1 MEAVSCDETELRA
14 EQSQVSILLLLLAAD
29 TCSCSLLWVSRDSV
43 LWRAG
48 CGRCFTLWW
57 GTLHSLTASLI
68 CKYTCWCSCG
78 CETWL
83 VLLMTS
89 WLVVW
94 FIKTLKKW
102 GFISIPEICDMERNP
117 TTLYYIF
124 YTIFC
129 LYQLIL
135 IFHFILFFK
144 LNCSLL
150 FKLLHLRYLSYP
162 ILSNIYCSKHWH
174 ILWAAAYFGR
184 GLIPGLWLV
193 VLLSSS
199 RCHWLFVLPIKTLTN

>member
-94 FIKTLKKW
+94 FMKTLKNGVLSPSQRSLIWK
-102 GFISIPEICDMERNP
+102 EILP
-117 TTLYYIF
+117 H
-124 YTIFC
+124 YTIFST
-129 LYQLIL
+129 LYLVCISWYW
-135 IFHFILFFK
+135 FFILFYFS
-144 LNCSLL
+144 SLIVPCYL
-150 FKLLHLRYLSYP
+150 SYFIWDIYPILSYP
-162 ILSNIYCSKHWH
+162 IQY
-174 ILWAAAYFGR
+174 
-184 GLIPGLWLV
+184 
-193 VLLSSS
+193 LL
-199 RCHWLFVLPIKTLTN
+199 